1 MMRFPKRK
9 ARPLDEGGSV
19 SPLAGVMCIALVFA
33 TAFAVDLG
41 AQMLMAERQNSMMQ
55 VARETV
61 EQAGNGFEVKNSG
74 NGMQEL
80 SRQVCQ
86 SLKDQGFQGWAYCV
100 SAEPQAGYAP
110 TAGPNSGKTLRSDR
124 RVIGCTVVMSETRPS
139 VFAKLLGQDELAVH
153 SSTTFTVM
161 PYSSGT
167 AWRDGQGPHAD
178 KAAYLPES
186 GDVTTSPGSGAGI
199 ADKLASCG
207 TSQSDIGDKALQA
220 ARDRTDAYE

>member
-1 MMRFPKRK
+1 
-9 ARPLDEGGSV
+9 
-19 SPLAGVMCIALVFA
+19 
-33 TAFAVDLG
+33 
-41 AQMLMAERQNSMMQ
+41 
-55 VARETV
+55 
-61 EQAGNGFEVKNSG
+61 
-74 NGMQEL
+74 
-80 SRQVCQ
+80 
-86 SLKDQGFQGWAYCV
+86 
-100 SAEPQAGYAP
+100 
-110 TAGPNSGKTLRSDR
+110 
-124 RVIGCTVVMSETRPS
+124 MSETRPS

-167 AWRDGQGPHAD
+167 AWRDEQGPHAD

-186 GDVTTSPGSGAGI
+186 GDVTTSPGSSTGI